1 MTFPANPRE
10 RSPKGDHNRRLSLG
24 LDADEFAATAGIS
37 VSDLKHYEFADMDEI
52 SDPVIAQRVGQTL
65 ERLEAN
71 IEPKVDNGPVPHG
84 DDTAG
89 RVYRVLQSPELGQR
103 LVVADTESAQ
113 QVIASEFTAI
123 DPAIRLVSVGERARG
138 PLREILVEWAE
149 TAGGV
154 PHEEVI
160 VLPMR
165 S

>member
-1 MTFPANPRE
+1 M
-10 RSPKGDHNRRLSLG
+10 
-24 LDADEFAATAGIS
+24 
-37 VSDLKHYEFADMDEI
+37 
-52 SDPVIAQRVGQTL
+52 
-65 ERLEAN
+65 
-71 IEPKVDNGPVPHG
+71 
-84 DDTAG
+84 
-89 RVYRVLQSPELGQR
+89 
-103 LVVADTESAQ
+103 
-113 QVIASEFTAI
+113 IASEFTAI